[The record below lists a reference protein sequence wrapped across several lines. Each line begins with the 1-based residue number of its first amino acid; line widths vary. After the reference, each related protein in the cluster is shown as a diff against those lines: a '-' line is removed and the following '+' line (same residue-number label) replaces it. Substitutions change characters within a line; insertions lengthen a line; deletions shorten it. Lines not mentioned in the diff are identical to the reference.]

1 MIRLISIQQA
11 LSLRGTIPELAIIRS
26 IQFMGE
32 GYRPEEHGYIIVV
45 QEGDDITQ
53 NKLTHIKEI
62 GDDGLFT
69 DDVPNFEYVEV
80 FLDGDQVTFE
90 LVYQLDDSRTVA
102 VIIPDAPWLDE
113 GLRNILKEASGAPLP
128 LVQIPEELRQ
138 RISEYLI

>member
-1 MIRLISIQQA
+1 MIRLTSIQQA

-26 IQFMGE
+26 LQFMGD
-32 GYRPEEHGYIIVV
+32 GYNPEEHGHIVVV

-69 DDVPNFEYVEV
+69 DDVPNFEYVEA

-102 VIIPDAPWLDE
+102 VIIPDEPWLDPS
-113 GLRNILKEASGAPLP
+113 LRNILREAAGALLPLPQIKEALS
-128 LVQIPEELRQ
+128 
-138 RISEYLI
+138 

>member
-1 MIRLISIQQA
+1 MIRLTSIQLA
-11 LSLRGTIPELAIIRS
+11 LSLRGIIPELAIIRS
-26 IQFMGE
+26 IQFMGD
-32 GYRPEEHGYIIVV
+32 GYDSEEHGHIIVI

-69 DDVPNFEYVEV
+69 DDVPNFEYVEA

-102 VIIPDAPWLDE
+102 VIIPDEPWLDPS
-113 GLRNILKEASGAPLP
+113 LRNILRDAAGSPLP
-128 LVQIPEELRQ
+128 LVQLPEELRQ
-138 RISEYLI
+138 RISEHLI